1 MFLSPVN
8 FLCSEAN
15 FYIFCLF
22 SFFFVSVFFFLPSCG
37 LLECFSEFH
46 LVYRECFCISL
57 YVYLFSCLLQPSD
70 TNNITA
76 YWCHHFTISNEA
88 QKPYIPLYS
97 FIYIIVNTFSLH
109 SELHQT
115 RMKQGSQGW
124 CSVTIWRDGA
134 GRSGRMGEHMYIY
147 LWPIHVDVWQKPSQ
161 YCKVII
167 LQVK

>member
-1 MFLSPVN
+1 MSSLQKRLNASFLAA
-8 FLCSEAN
+8 EQG
-15 FYIFCLF
+15 
-22 SFFFVSVFFFLPSCG
+22 G
-37 LLECFSEFH
+37 LLFKEPQRG
-46 LVYRECFCISL
+46 RETEVGRI